1 MEMRGENEE
10 KCGLFGNK
18 AALTLTQKLI
28 PPHNQMQVDSEL
40 YSCRNRTDNQV
51 WHFPAD
57 SGICVRSVVAI
68 TLKFSDVTSKM
79 PLMVIKLNNYE

>member
-18 AALTLTQKLI
+18 AALTPTQKPI

-68 TLKFSDVTSKM
+68 PQYHSETQ
-79 PLMVIKLNNYE
+79 